1 MDLVLIRHPAVA
13 VDAGICYG
21 RSDVALAA
29 DAEAGAASIA
39 ARLAALG
46 VRAPARIETSP
57 LNRCASVA
65 RVLAR
70 EHGALVPQE
79 DARLAEM
86 DFGAWEMQR
95 WDGIERTQIDAWAA
109 NFLHAR
115 EHGGESVAQFDARV
129 AAWFESLEVNQ
140 SAAQKDA
147 RATIWAVAH
156 AGVIRTVA
164 ARALGVPLERCVRWP
179 LEMAAIVVLR
189 RESSR
194 GEWLLS
200 RWNA

>member
-13 VDAGICYG
+13 VEAGVCYG

-57 LNRCASVA
+57 LMRCASVA

-70 EHGALVPQE
+70 EHGALAPQE

-115 EHGGESVAQFDARV
+115 DHGGESVAQFDARV
-129 AAWFESLEVNQ
+129 TSWFEALEAEHV
-140 SAAQKDA
+140 DA
-147 RATIWAVAH
+147 RATIWAMAH
-156 AGVIRTVA
+156 AGVIRTIA
-164 ARALGVPLERCVRWP
+164 ARALGVSLERCVRWP
-179 LEMAAIVVLR
+179 LDMAAIVVLR
-189 RESSR
+189 RESPG

>member
-13 VDAGICYG
+13 VEAGVCYG

-39 ARLAALG
+39 ARLVALG
-46 VRAPARIETSP
+46 VRAPVRIETSP
-57 LNRCASVA
+57 LMRCASVA

-70 EHGALVPQE
+70 EHGALALQE

-115 EHGGESVAQFDARV
+115 DHGGESVAQFDARV
-129 AAWFESLEVNQ
+129 TSWFEALEVEHV
-140 SAAQKDA
+140 DA
-147 RATIWAVAH
+147 RTTIWAMAH
-156 AGVIRTVA
+156 AGVIRTIA
-164 ARALGVPLERCVRWP
+164 ARALGVSLERCVRWP
-179 LEMAAIVVLR
+179 LDMAAIVVLR
-189 RESSR
+189 RESPG